1 MKIWNG
7 ERAPKS
13 TRPRKH
19 RGHFRFSVVS
29 GIVILLAVIGAIVVP
44 TFLGSP
50 LALRDAGAVAG
61 SIVIGGAIL
70 ALLPYWP
77 VTVVSVALVAVAS
90 APAMENGPGAVAAL
104 LVGVVGLLLAPAFQ
118 IANHWEKVVLL
129 RFGRFK
135 RVFGPG
141 LHLVMPLADTTVRF
155 TDMRVRVTDFTA
167 EKSITRDTVP
177 VHVDALAFWFVWD
190 AEKAML
196 EVEDYIDAVS
206 LSAQTA
212 LRDAIGRND
221 LATLLSER
229 ERLGSEIQATL
240 DEKTNPWGVTIL
252 SIELKEVLIPK
263 ELEDAL
269 SKRAQAER
277 ERQARVILASA
288 EVEIAKRFEE
298 AAETYRNDP
307 TALKIRSMNMA
318 FDSIR
323 ANRNVVLMPSS
334 ALETLDLGT
343 AMGTTAFAQAQQEP
357 DAKSEEEEEK

>member
-1 MKIWNG
+1 MKIWKR
-7 ERAPKS
+7 EQVPMS
-13 TRPRKH
+13 VRPRKH

-29 GIVILLAVIGAIVVP
+29 GLVVLIAIVVAVVVP
-44 TFLGSP
+44 ALSGHP
-50 LALRDAGAVAG
+50 LRTREAGAIAAAIVVGAG
-61 SIVIGGAIL
+61 LL

-77 VTVVSVALVAVAS
+77 VTVVSAALVTVAS
-90 APAMENGPGAVAAL
+90 VPALENGTGAVPAL
-104 LVGVVGLLLAPAFQ
+104 LAGVLGVLFAPAFQ

-129 RFGRFK
+129 RFGRFR

-177 VHVDALAFWFVWD
+177 VHVDALAFWLVWD

-196 EVEDYIDAVS
+196 EVENYIDAVS

-323 ANRNVVLMPSS
+323 ANRNIVLMPSS

-343 AMGTTAFAQAQQEP
+343 ALGTAAFSQGRQE
-357 DAKSEEEEEK
+357 DEEEEE

>member
-1 MKIWNG
+1 MKIWKR
-7 ERAPKS
+7 EQVPMS
-13 TRPRKH
+13 VRPRKH

-29 GIVILLAVIGAIVVP
+29 GLVVLIAIVVAVVVPALSGHPLGTREAGAIAGAIVV
-44 TFLGSP
+44 G
-50 LALRDAGAVAG
+50 AGL
-61 SIVIGGAIL
+61 L

-77 VTVVSVALVAVAS
+77 VTIVSAAFVTVAS
-90 APAMENGPGAVAAL
+90 VPALESGTGAVPAL
-104 LVGVVGLLLAPAFQ
+104 LAGVLGVLFAPAFQ

-129 RFGRFK
+129 RFGRFR

-177 VHVDALAFWFVWD
+177 VHVDALAFWLVWD

-196 EVEDYIDAVS
+196 EVENYIDAVS

-323 ANRNVVLMPSS
+323 ANRNIVLMPSS

-343 AMGTTAFAQAQQEP
+343 ALGTAAFSQGRQEG
-357 DAKSEEEEEK
+357 EEEEE